1 MKVEGEHI
9 FSGTPQQVW
18 DLFRDTEVMAAALP
32 GTRKME
38 YLGDN
43 KYEAAMNVRVGPVAG
58 EFSGALVISNEN
70 HPHSYTMTVDG
81 RGKPGFLKGSGDIVL
96 VDQGDSGTAMQYTGE
111 VQIGGKLAAVGQRL
125 IDTVSKSIIS
135 QAFETLD
142 RVLAERVA
150 ADKEGREAEYQ
161 ETSEAD
167 YAAAVAKDMVGGIF
181 SAPWVKWAV
190 GIIVIAIIV
199 LIILNYLG

>member
-9 FSGTPQQVW
+9 FIGTPQQVW

-32 GTRKME
+32 GTRKMD

-43 KYEAAMNVRVGPVAG
+43 KYEAVMNVRVGPVTG
-58 EFSGALVISNEN
+58 EFSGVLVISNEN

-81 RGKPGFLKGSGDIVL
+81 RGKPGFLKGTGDILL
-96 VDQGDSGTAMQYTGE
+96 VDQGDDGTAMQYTGE
-111 VQIGGKLAAVGQRL
+111 VQVGGKLAAVGQRL

-142 RVLAERVA
+142 RVLKERVA
-150 ADKEGREAEYQ
+150 AEAEGREAEYQ
-161 ETSEAD
+161 EASEGD
-167 YAAAVAKDMVGGIF
+167 YAAAVAKDMVGGFF

-190 GIIVIAIIV
+190 GVGILLVIG
-199 LIILNYLG
+199 LILLLSLN